1 MGRGKG
7 KKKIKREGGRE
18 GRRRERGIK
27 RIGEEGRKVG
37 FLSVF
42 YKKICIT
49 LTAQGKNSI
58 KQCLYNSEY
67 TKNH

>member
-42 YKKICIT
+42 YKKNLHNSDST
-49 LTAQGKNSI
+49 GK
-58 KQCLYNSEY
+58 K
-67 TKNH
+67 